1 MRCYQEKYIHY
12 GGEEFAADEYF
23 QQWVLLPDKQSD
35 AFWQSYMQDNPQ
47 QRKNIKEARKLVSHL
62 TDSGFHVPF
71 LSDHE
76 KRFLKSVVYREL
88 GFPDPIEPYIK
99 KAGSGAWKRWSIAA
113 AVILVFFAGFLFWNN
128 TNNSKQL
135 YSIVKIQTEPKEIRE
150 IVLPDSSIVIL
161 NGGSS
166 IQYSSDLSSSNAR
179 EIKLTGNAY
188 FNVSKTRHRTAFIVH
203 TNEVDIVVTGT
214 EFNVNAHTK
223 ATDIVLTSGNL
234 NVALHNNASKT
245 ALMQAGQALTLDTV
259 KQDFITTPV
268 NTELYTAAWKEK
280 EWHFNETPLETIA
293 VFIKEYYGV
302 DVVFENSRSKQLTVT
317 AVISTNNFQTLVS
330 ILEKTLNINIQV
342 HSQQLTIH

>member
-1 MRCYQEKYIHY
+1 MRCYQEKYIHF

-35 AFWQSYMQDNPQ
+35 AFWQSYLQGNPQ
-47 QRKNIKEARKLVSHL
+47 QRKTIKEARKLVSNL
-62 TDSGFHVPF
+62 TTSGFHVPF

-88 GFPDPIEPYIK
+88 GFPDPIEPFIK
-99 KAGSGAWKRWSIAA
+99 KAGSSTWKWWSVAA
-113 AVILVFFAGFLFWNN
+113 AAILLFFTGFLFWNN
-128 TNNSKQL
+128 ANSSRQP
-135 YSIVKIQTEPKEIRE
+135 YSIVKEHTEPKKIRE
-150 IVLPDSSIVIL
+150 ILLPDSTVVIL

-166 IQYSSDLSSSNAR
+166 IQYSSNFSSSNTR
-179 EIKLTGNAY
+179 EVKLIGNAY
-188 FNVSKTRHRTAFIVH
+188 FNVSKTKQHTPFIVH
-203 TNEVDIVVTGT
+203 TNEVDIKVTGT

-280 EWHFNETPLETIA
+280 EWHFNETSLETIA

-302 DVVFENSRSKQLTVT
+302 DVVFENSRSKQLMVT